1 MNAIK
6 TWVLVLCLVSPACVA
21 ASPDPQVQFPAAVRT
36 LAQELTIPGI
46 AFAVVRDGKVIGQGE
61 LSTGS
66 ASAPLTADTPLRF
79 ASVTK
84 ALTAIALMRAVDRG
98 ALSLDDPVSKWLP
111 DFADRPEITIRHLA
125 AHVSEGVPGAEYVY
139 ATQRYAKLGPVLA
152 KALKAPGFEAV
163 LRAEVIAP
171 ARMTWHESP
180 DLGAHAALVSTVND
194 MARLVQALQRGTL
207 LNRGRFEQMTTPFGS
222 SKGRSPVGVGFFSQQ
237 IGGERVVWSFGQD
250 DPDYSSAL
258 LLMLPERKLALVML
272 ANTDELSNPF
282 RLLMGDVRYSPFA
295 TAFLDAY
302 APAAAKGIG
311 ERERAAQSA
320 LVALARQDQD
330 GAIRDFRRFASLG
343 APLGDDLVPHFIATM
358 LGDPESKA
366 FMKSMDSAV
375 MAAHPANRWALLMSG
390 GLGERLGDNEAAEQ
404 RYQAILG
411 LRNQEPDGLATL
423 FRAWAYTG
431 LARVTRTQDRAL
443 ALKYVEQG
451 LATGVTGGTRDDLMA
466 LRKDLE

>member
-250 DPDYSSAL
+250 DPDYS
-258 LLMLPERKLALVML
+258 
-272 ANTDELSNPF
+272 
-282 RLLMGDVRYSPFA
+282 
-295 TAFLDAY
+295 
-302 APAAAKGIG
+302 
-311 ERERAAQSA
+311 
-320 LVALARQDQD
+320 ARCC
-330 GAIRDFRRFASLG
+330 SCC
-343 APLGDDLVPHFIATM
+343 P
-358 LGDPESKA
+358 
-366 FMKSMDSAV
+366 
-375 MAAHPANRWALLMSG
+375 SG
-390 GLGERLGDNEAAEQ
+390 SWRS
-404 RYQAILG
+404 
-411 LRNQEPDGLATL
+411 
-423 FRAWAYTG
+423 
-431 LARVTRTQDRAL
+431 
-443 ALKYVEQG
+443 
-451 LATGVTGGTRDDLMA
+451 
-466 LRKDLE
+466 